1 MIVFQRK
8 PMTHFGEQIDKQHSA
23 LVACEREARQ
33 VSLLMMNHDLVFY
46 PDSLKDTAGKLQ
58 TVKRL
63 TKNLIKLREF
73 IESQWDD
80 PIKTKK
86 LADG

>member
-1 MIVFQRK
+1 MIIFQRK
-8 PMTHFGEQIDKQHSA
+8 PMTHFGEQIDRLHSA
-23 LVACEREARQ
+23 LVTCEREART
-33 VSLLMMNHDLVFY
+33 VSLLMMNHDLVFS
-46 PDSLKDTAGKLQ
+46 PDSVKDTAGKLQ

-73 IESQWDD
+73 IEAQWDE

-86 LADG
+86 SAGC